1 MHQRGNHVLEDHPVG
16 DPAAMAAQRVRRIKG
31 RALAAQQGAE
41 LDPDR
46 LQQA

>member
-1 MHQRGNHVLEDHPVG
+1 MLKHHPVA
-16 DPAAMAAQRVRRIKG
+16 DASAVTAQRMARVERWPLTPG
-31 RALAAQQGAE
+31 QSTE

>member
-1 MHQRGNHVLEDHPVG
+1 MLKHHPVA
-16 DPAAMAAQRVRRIKG
+16 DAPAVTAQRMARVKRWPLPSGQRT
-31 RALAAQQGAE
+31 E

>member
-1 MHQRGNHVLEDHPVG
+1 MT
-16 DPAAMAAQRVRRIKG
+16 AQRMIRMKLRVITADRRV
-31 RALAAQQGAE
+31 E

>member
-1 MHQRGNHVLEDHPVG
+1 
-16 DPAAMAAQRVRRIKG
+16 MAAQRVSRIEV
-31 RALAAQQGAE
+31 RALTAQEGAE

>member
-1 MHQRGNHVLEDHPVG
+1 MLKHHPVG
-16 DPAAMAAQRVRRIKG
+16 DPAAMAAQRVSRIKAQ
-31 RALAAQQGAE
+31 ALTAQEGAE

>member
-1 MHQRGNHVLEDHPVG
+1 MHQCGDHMLKHHPVA
-16 DPAAMAAQRVRRIKG
+16 DAPAVT
-31 RALAAQQGAE
+31 AQQMARVKRWPLTPGWCTE

>member
-1 MHQRGNHVLEDHPVG
+1 VLKHHPVG
-16 DPAAMAAQRVRRIKG
+16 DPPTMAAQRVSRVKL
-31 RALAAQQGAE
+31 RALATEQSLK